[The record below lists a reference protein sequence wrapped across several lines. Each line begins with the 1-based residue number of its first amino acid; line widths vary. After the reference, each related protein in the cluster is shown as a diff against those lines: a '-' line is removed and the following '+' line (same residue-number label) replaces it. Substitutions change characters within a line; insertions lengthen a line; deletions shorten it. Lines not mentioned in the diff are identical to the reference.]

1 MWGRLVDV
9 AIVDTV
15 VLGLSRDVYFNKYGD
30 EVWADPET
38 CHPNSTSNFTGE
50 AGWSTIDLSG
60 VELSVETAALTF
72 VMTLTRF
79 TITQ

>member
-1 MWGRLVDV
+1 MDV
-9 AIVDTV
+9 ATVDTV

-30 EVWADPET
+30 EVWDDPET
-38 CHPNSTSNFTGE
+38 CHPNSTSNFAGE
-50 AGWSTIDLSG
+50 AGWSTIDLPR

-72 VMTLTRF
+72 VMALTRF